1 MQDEGYTMNDA
12 RCRIHDAEFLRSVR
26 LVPNVL
32 CLNTILDITVWLD
45 KTQNDKTLK
54 TFVRS

>member
-1 MQDEGYTMNDA
+1 MNDA